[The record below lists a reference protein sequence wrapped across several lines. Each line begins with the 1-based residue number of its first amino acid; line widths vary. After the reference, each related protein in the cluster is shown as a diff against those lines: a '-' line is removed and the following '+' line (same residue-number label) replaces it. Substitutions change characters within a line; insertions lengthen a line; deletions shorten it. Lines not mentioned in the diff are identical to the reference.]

1 MRLRPVNPD
10 GNLRTGG
17 AELLE
22 EAAVRPDPEVIFG
35 DLHLSNRGQTSTAL
49 RRAEPTEEHLGAGPA
64 LHTGSSV
71 SIPKAS
77 RTPQKRPG
85 AISDLRFQT
94 RDFGQLAARG
104 LLVALRFPTHDGGQR

>member
-10 GNLRTGG
+10 GNLRAGG

-22 EAAVRPDPEVIFG
+22 EAAVRPDPEVIFS

-49 RRAEPTEEHLGAGPA
+49 RPAEPAEEHLGAGPA
-64 LHTGSSV
+64 LHTGSSM

-77 RTPQKRPG
+77 RIPQKRPG
-85 AISDLRFQT
+85 AISNLSFQT
-94 RDFGQLAARG
+94 RDFGQLATLG
-104 LLVALRFPTHDGGQR
+104 LLVALMFPAHNGGQR